1 MWLPGLSPICL
12 AKKKIIKSAK
22 VQESLFISLQMWN
35 MATSIDNLPN
45 EILEIIFRG
54 LSLKDIGHCSQTCV
68 RWEQI
73 LASLYKN
80 KGSKWKLIYFLN
92 IA

>member
-1 MWLPGLSPICL
+1 MCRSQE
-12 AKKKIIKSAK
+12 KKFKRFVIAK
-22 VQESLFISLQMWN
+22 VQGVSKNPCWQYILSETK

-45 EILEIIFRG
+45 EILAIIFRG

-73 LASLYKN
+73 IASLYKN
-80 KGSKWKLIYFLN
+80 KG
-92 IA
+92 

>member
-1 MWLPGLSPICL
+1 MCSSQEKNLEKICNC
-12 AKKKIIKSAK
+12 KSARSLK
-22 VQESLFISLQMWN
+22 ESLLAIHSETK

-45 EILEIIFRG
+45 EILAIIFRG

-73 LASLYKN
+73 IASLYKN
-80 KGSKWKLIYFLN
+80 KG
-92 IA
+92 

>member
-1 MWLPGLSPICL
+1 MCRSQE
-12 AKKKIIKSAK
+12 KKIQKICNCKSARSLK
-22 VQESLFISLQMWN
+22 ESLLAIHSETK

-45 EILEIIFRG
+45 EILAIIFRG

-73 LASLYKN
+73 IASLYKN
-80 KGSKWKLIYFLN
+80 KG
-92 IA
+92 